1 MNIGLKGAL
10 RILLVEDNA
19 ADIYL
24 LRLALAK
31 AGLTVEL
38 TVIEDGA
45 EALAFVRRQGKYAA
59 TPIPDLAVL
68 DLNLPKAGGAAVLEA
83 MRQNP
88 DMSHV
93 PVAIMSSSAGPRDQ
107 TKDTELGIRRYIT
120 KPPGLEEFMHIGQV
134 LKEILLESTA
144 ALAPP
149 GSTSVPGEKRV
160 ITLENIIA
168 NQSHNR

>member
-1 MNIGLKGAL
+1 MNTGLRSTP
-10 RILLVEDNA
+10 RILVVEDNA

-31 AGLTVEL
+31 AGLTVDL

-45 EALAFVRRQGKYAA
+45 EALVFARRQGKYAA

-68 DLNLPKAGGAAVLEA
+68 DLNLPKLGGSAVLEA

-88 DMSHV
+88 ELSHV
-93 PVAIMSSSAGPRDQ
+93 PVAIMSSSEGPRDQ
-107 TKDTELGIRRYIT
+107 TKVTELGIRRYIT

-134 LKEILLESTA
+134 LKEMLLEGSA
-144 ALAPP
+144 GPPRP
-149 GSTSVPGEKRV
+149 GSTSVSEGE
-160 ITLENIIA
+160 T
-168 NQSHNR
+168 